1 MWSSGIAQSTFVGH
15 LIAQPDRVYPT
26 SHITG
31 HGGWNET
38 LARELLLRDLTAF
51 EGRLADE
58 GFDVYRLGHKMNPG
72 SYNETGYQDSLIADL
87 QPRGLVP
94 RQDRGYVYVELWRIR
109 GRANLFQLQKIWI
122 EIESRG
128 KEEVDQW
135 LDGVETEEEWGDL
148 MGRLLRWGE
157 EHGI

>member
-15 LIAQPDRVYPT
+15 LVAQPDRMYPT
-26 SHITG
+26 SHIIG

-38 LARELLLRDLTAF
+38 FARELLLRDLTAF

-87 QPRGLVP
+87 QARGLVP
-94 RQDRGYVYVELWRIR
+94 RQDRGYAYVEPWRIR
-109 GRANLFQLQKIWI
+109 GRANLFQLQKIWR
-122 EIESRG
+122 SRAG
-128 KEEVDQW
+128 ARRKW
-135 LDGVETEEEWGDL
+135 TSGWMGLRLRRNGVT
-148 MGRLLRWGE
+148 
-157 EHGI
+157 